1 VPLLITRKRLPPEFE
16 CDFQCLKVGTF
27 QQLLDPVLMYSA
39 RALTYVVHQP
49 ACHPG
54 SCGLVSRY
62 RSVLHH
68 NHLVTETDCYISATH
83 LKKEFAK
90 KDGWCSL
97 THTSVGVFP
106 PTGDARREAL
116 EKILIFR
123 HIVTGMEDHAALLR
137 SAILRTTF
145 ASDAEQ
151 VIPLRSSLVTTL
163 AAKAVMHSLLPSH
176 PESRRMA
183 LEAVKSIISTTQ
195 VLDEPDLDFV
205 DPVMGVSVNV
215 RFLSLTSH

>member
-1 VPLLITRKRLPPEFE
+1 
-16 CDFQCLKVGTF
+16 
-27 QQLLDPVLMYSA
+27 
-39 RALTYVVHQP
+39 
-49 ACHPG
+49 
-54 SCGLVSRY
+54 
-62 RSVLHH
+62 
-68 NHLVTETDCYISATH
+68 
-83 LKKEFAK
+83 
-90 KDGWCSL
+90 
-97 THTSVGVFP
+97 
-106 PTGDARREAL
+106 
-116 EKILIFR
+116 
-123 HIVTGMEDHAALLR
+123 MEDHAALLR

-215 RFLSLTSH
+215 RFLYLTSH